1 MKRHST
7 DMLALLFGLAFGAA
21 GSAFLVHEATGRAV
35 DPAWVSAI
43 GFVVL
48 GCIAL
53 AATLLR
59 RPHATDHDFDV
70 ELGTEPDSE
79 PGIDRS

>member
-7 DMLALLFGLAFGAA
+7 DMLALLFGLAFGATGA
-21 GSAFLVHEATGRAV
+21 AFLVHEATGRAI

-43 GFVVL
+43 GFVLL
-48 GCIAL
+48 GSIAL

-59 RPHATDHDFDV
+59 RPHARDADFDA
-70 ELGTEPDSE
+70 ELDHE
-79 PGIDRS
+79 PGIDQS

>member
-7 DMLALLFGLAFGAA
+7 DMLALLFGLAFGATGA
-21 GSAFLVHEATGRAV
+21 TFLVSEATGNDV

-48 GCIAL
+48 GLIAL
-53 AATLLR
+53 TATLLR
-59 RPHATDHDFDV
+59 RPQEHDND
-70 ELGTEPDSE
+70 ELEFVTE
-79 PGIDRS
+79 PGIDES

>member
-7 DMLALLFGLAFGAA
+7 DMLALLFGLAFGATGA
-21 GSAFLVHEATGRAV
+21 TFLVHEATGRAV

-43 GFVVL
+43 GFVAL
-48 GCIAL
+48 GLIAL

-59 RPHATDHDFDV
+59 RPHEPADDLDFAS
-70 ELGTEPDSE
+70 GTEPGTDDS
-79 PGIDRS
+79 

>member
-7 DMLALLFGLAFGAA
+7 DMLALLFGLALCTTGT
-21 GSAFLVHEATGRAV
+21 AFVVHETTGRAI
-35 DPAWVSAI
+35 DPAWVSAV

-48 GCIAL
+48 GCVAL

-59 RPHATDHDFDV
+59 RPAAPDGELDTELDRDH
-70 ELGTEPDSE
+70 
-79 PGIDRS
+79 GIDPS

>member
-7 DMLALLFGLAFGAA
+7 DMLALLFGLVIGAI
-21 GSAFLVHEATGRAV
+21 GSGFLVHEATGRAV

-43 GFVVL
+43 AFVVV

-59 RPHATDHDFDV
+59 RPHAADHDFDV
-70 ELGTEPDSE
+70 EPETE
-79 PGIDRS
+79 PGIDES

>member
-7 DMLALLFGLAFGAA
+7 DMLALLFGLAFGAT
-21 GSAFLVHEATGRAV
+21 GSVFLVHEATGRAV

-59 RPHATDHDFDV
+59 RPHGHHHDLALEAEPRTD
-70 ELGTEPDSE
+70 ES
-79 PGIDRS
+79 

>member
-7 DMLALLFGLAFGAA
+7 DMVALLFGLAFCAT
-21 GSAFLVHEATGRAV
+21 GSAFVVHEATGRAI

-48 GCIAL
+48 GLIAL

-59 RPHATDHDFDV
+59 RPLAPADDLDADV
-70 ELGTEPDSE
+70 DTER
-79 PGIDRS
+79 GIDQS

>member
-7 DMLALLFGLAFGAA
+7 DMLALLFGLAFGAT
-21 GSAFLVHEATGRAV
+21 GSVFLVHEATGRAV

>member
-7 DMLALLFGLAFGAA
+7 DMLALLFGLAFGATGA
-21 GSAFLVHEATGRAV
+21 AFLVHEATGNEF
-35 DPAWVSAI
+35 DPAWLSAI

-53 AATLLR
+53 TATLLR
-59 RPHATDHDFDV
+59 RPHDHDHDHDLEF
-70 ELGTEPDSE
+70 ETE
-79 PGIDRS
+79 PGIEEL